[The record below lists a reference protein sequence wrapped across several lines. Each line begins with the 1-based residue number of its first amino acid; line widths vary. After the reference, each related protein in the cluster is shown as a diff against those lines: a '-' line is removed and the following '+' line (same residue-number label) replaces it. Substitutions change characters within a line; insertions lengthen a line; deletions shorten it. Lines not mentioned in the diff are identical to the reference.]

1 MSEYLTNDADL
12 KKVADAIR
20 AKGGTSAPL
29 KYPDGF
35 ASAIGAIKTTPILQA
50 KTVTPASSQQE
61 VSPDGDYDGLSKV
74 TVEAMPSGAL
84 GPVQVEN
91 HQNLISWAST
101 GGYIEQG
108 TIVRTPIS
116 DVMTVQGYDTVI
128 PGTSDQN
135 IAENTYV
142 PDGLIIGGDANLVP
156 ENIKKDVSIFGVM
169 GTHEGGSLETVQVT
183 VNVPTPVPGDTIH
196 YFDPNTSTLVQKDI
210 SSGITYSIPKNFL
223 VAFSNNREY
232 APFLA
237 TPYPEGVSPVGK
249 LLISA
254 SGTNVFQFTQDCEVN
269 LIRTCLIAGTLITL
283 ADGSTKK
290 VEDITYDDELL
301 VWDFFNG
308 CFASAKP
315 RWIKV
320 KQTSPIYNKL
330 TFSNGSTLGLVGE
343 GGSQGYHRIYNKQ
356 AGLFTHTGVPE
367 TPIGT
372 ITFAQDET
380 EPVLIKQELVN
391 EDVDYYNI
399 IADKHF
405 NLFANGILTSC
416 KCSNM
421 YRIEDMKYVGER
433 LMSDEEIEKDFEWRE
448 PLKA

>member
-74 TVEAMPSGAL
+74 TVEAMPTGAL
-84 GPVQVEN
+84 EDLAVSE
-91 HQNLISWAST
+91 S
-101 GGYIEQG
+101 
-108 TIVRTPIS
+108 
-116 DVMTVQGYDTVI
+116 
-128 PGTSDQN
+128 
-135 IAENTYV
+135 
-142 PDGLIIGGDANLVP
+142 GLITSKVGTAGYLPTGTQKTKQLTMQPGKTITPWVKDQLAVPAGYYTSGYVVVKGDVNLVP

-223 VAFSNNREY
+223 VAFSNNRAY